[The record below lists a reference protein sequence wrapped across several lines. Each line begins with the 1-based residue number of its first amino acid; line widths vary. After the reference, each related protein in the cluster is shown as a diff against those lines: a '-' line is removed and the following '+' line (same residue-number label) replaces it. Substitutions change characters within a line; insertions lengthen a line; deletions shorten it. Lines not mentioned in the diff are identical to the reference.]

1 MMNNFFNTIKYLFTN
16 TTFTTVLTGVLVYV
30 ISQFILE
37 LYINPRKKYKAL
49 KERIAYS
56 IALYSC
62 FYHNPYDLFNKENNA
77 QAMELYSK
85 ASQEMRKMGAELA
98 GYISTVPNFRKT
110 KKEKLKKALGGIIGI
125 SNGFFNNSKNFNT
138 IEANTK
144 DEEIIKKNLDIK

>member
-1 MMNNFFNTIKYLFTN
+1 MMNNFFDTIKNLLTN
-16 TTFTTVLTGVLVYV
+16 TTFTTVLTGVLVYA

-37 LYINPRKKYKAL
+37 LYINPRKKYKEL

-56 IALYSC
+56 ITLYSC

-98 GYISTVPNFRKT
+98 GYISTVPNFRKS
-110 KKEKLKKALGGIIGI
+110 KKEKLKKALQGIIGI
-125 SNGFFNNSKNFNT
+125 SNGFFNNSENFN
-138 IEANTK
+138 IIK
-144 DEEIIKKNLDIK
+144 DNINYEEIIKKNLGIK

>member
-1 MMNNFFNTIKYLFTN
+1 MMNNFFNTIKDLFTN

-37 LYINPRKKYKAL
+37 LYINPRKKYKEL
-49 KERIAYS
+49 KERIAYT
-56 IALYSC
+56 ITLYSC
-62 FYHNPYDLFNKENNA
+62 FYHNPYNLFNKENNA

-110 KKEKLKKALGGIIGI
+110 KKERLKEALGGIIGI
-125 SNGFFNNSKNFNT
+125 SNGFFNNSIKYNT
-138 IEANTK
+138 IDANIK
-144 DEEIIKKNLDIK
+144 CEEKIKKNLGIK